1 MILKHVSFVDSGN
14 GFRERFSR
22 PSLTS
27 TYQTTPSTKPQA
39 CVAFGDMLTRKS
51 TQEEEENVKRK
62 VLMESTS
69 FYRKACEMAENPRG
83 CFMMGMR
90 YVTGEGVDEKDPQTS
105 MQIGAGALDKACE
118 HRHPAAC
125 FTLAKMLMK
134 GQGVKRNRVESFRTF
149 TKSCA
154 LGHMSSCANA
164 GALIYY
170 GVGTEKDA
178 KAAAL
183 LCDRACDGGQQS
195 SCELL
200 KRIYKENPDLKK

>member
-1 MILKHVSFVDSGN
+1 M
-14 GFRERFSR
+14 
-22 PSLTS
+22 
-27 TYQTTPSTKPQA
+27 
-39 CVAFGDMLTRKS
+39 AFGDMLTRKS
-51 TQEEEENVKRK
+51 GQEEEEESKRK

-69 FYRKACEMAENPRG
+69 FYRKACEMGENPRG

-90 YVTGEGVDEKDPQTS
+90 YVTGEGVDEKDTKRS
-105 MQIGAGALDKACE
+105 MEIGANALDKACE

-125 FTLAKMLMK
+125 FTLAQMLMK
-134 GQGVKRNRVESFRTF
+134 GRGVQQNRVQAFRTF

-183 LCDRACDGGQQS
+183 LCKRACDGGQQP

-200 KRIYKENPDLKK
+200 KRIYKENPDLSK